1 MQMQEAGMDVLVRGV
16 NALLMIVVP
25 IVLAAIL
32 SRRWRLPGRIFWLG
46 VATFIGSQ
54 VLHIPFNRFLLQ
66 PLMASLGLEGVSGGL
81 PFAMV
86 AVLLGLSAGVFEES
100 ARYLVYRRFL
110 PLEHRWRS
118 AVFYGA
124 GHGGIES
131 LLVGFL
137 ALYVLLQAL
146 ALRGADLALTV
157 PAEQV
162 QLAEQQLHVYWSAP
176 WHAALLG
183 AVERILALVFQI
195 SLAVMV
201 LQSVKGRNHWW
212 LAAAIAWHAA
222 VDAVAV
228 YAAQIWGV
236 YWAEACILGAA
247 FLSLW
252 ILWRL
257 WEPGDAAMDVE
268 DPSPALPRSV
278 PLDLE
283 QSPDLLR
290 ESLERSRYTGDQ
302 D

>member
-1 MQMQEAGMDVLVRGV
+1 MDVFVRAV

-25 IVLAAIL
+25 IVLAAVL

-46 VATFIGSQ
+46 VGTFIGSQ
-54 VLHIPFNRFLLQ
+54 VLHIPFNRFVLQ
-66 PLMASLGLEGVSGGL
+66 HLMTALGLEGVSNGL

-86 AVLLGLSAGVFEES
+86 AVLLGLSAGVFEEF

-110 PLEHRWRS
+110 PLERRWRS

-124 GHGGIES
+124 GHGGVES
-131 LLVGFL
+131 LLVGVL

-146 ALRGADLALTV
+146 ALRGVDLALTV

-162 QLAEQQLHVYWSAP
+162 QLAEQQLSVYWSAP

-183 AVERILALVFQI
+183 AVERILAMIFQI

-212 LAAAIAWHAA
+212 LAAAIAWHAF

-228 YAAQIWGV
+228 FAAQMWGV
-236 YWAEACILGAA
+236 YWAEACILCAA
-247 FLSLW
+247 ILSLW

-257 WEPGDAAMDVE
+257 WEPGATAMDVE
-268 DPSPALPRSV
+268 DPSPALHPWV
-278 PLDLE
+278 PQDLE

-290 ESLERSRYTGDQ
+290 EIMERSRYTGDQ

>member
-1 MQMQEAGMDVLVRGV
+1 MDVFVRVV
-16 NALLMIVVP
+16 NGLLMMMVP
-25 IVLAAIL
+25 IVLAAVL
-32 SRRWRLPGRIFWLG
+32 SRRWRLPRRIFWLG
-46 VATFIGSQ
+46 VGTFIGSQ
-54 VLHIPFNRFLLQ
+54 VLHIPFNRFVLQ
-66 PLMASLGLEGVSGGL
+66 PLMTALGLEGVSAGL
-81 PFAMV
+81 PFALV

-110 PLEHRWRS
+110 PREDRWRG

-124 GHGGIES
+124 GHGGVES
-131 LLVGFL
+131 FLVGIL

-146 ALRGADLALTV
+146 ALRGADLSLTV

-162 QLAEQQLHVYWSAP
+162 QLAEQQLSVYWSAP

-201 LQSVKGRNHWW
+201 LQSVKRRNRWW
-212 LAAAIAWHAA
+212 LAAAIAWHAF

-228 YAAQIWGV
+228 FAAQIWGV
-236 YWAEACILGAA
+236 YWAEACILCAA
-247 FLSLW
+247 ILSLW

-257 WEPGDAAMDVE
+257 WEPVPRAMDVE
-268 DPSPALPRSV
+268 SPAPV
-278 PLDLE
+278 PHPVVAQDLE

-290 ESLERSRYTGDQ
+290 ESMERSRYTADQ